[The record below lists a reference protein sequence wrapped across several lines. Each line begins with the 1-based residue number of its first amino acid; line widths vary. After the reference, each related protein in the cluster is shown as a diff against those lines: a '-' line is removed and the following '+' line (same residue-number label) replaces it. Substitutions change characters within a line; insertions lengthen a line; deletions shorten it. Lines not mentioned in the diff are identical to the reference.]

1 MAGEF
6 MPTGN
11 ETDQRDDAQSG
22 IDLKSEASKSRTNVK
37 ILSWLAPNCVRDIT
51 INIVA
56 AVIYS
61 LLLLTIGMMISIPKY
76 YREWV
81 SDRDLRALLG
91 VNNVENNNLVV
102 VYPTFTSII
111 DNHAVSGIASGDSAS
126 PSFRYRS
133 LVRLDPP
140 YNFVG
145 PDEVVAARDL
155 LGIKHILTAN
165 NARLARVRFER
176 HSRFDNPS
184 EWPDQTII
192 AIGGPATNLVAYHC
206 VVGNE
211 SSEFRF
217 DTTTRPFSVFLRG
230 VNGPIFS
237 ADRDEL
243 DYGFIYRVPN
253 PNYPET
259 ASVLLLF
266 GLGSPGTE
274 AACRYALRYPGRIS
288 RLLDRDKLVV
298 LRVSHGESATPKLI
312 ELPSLRSGAVTLGV
326 E

>member
-1 MAGEF
+1 ML
-6 MPTGN
+6 MT
-11 ETDQRDDAQSG
+11 
-22 IDLKSEASKSRTNVK
+22 L
-37 ILSWLAPNCVRDIT
+37 
-51 INIVA
+51 
-56 AVIYS
+56 
-61 LLLLTIGMMISIPKY
+61 GMVISIPEY
-76 YREWV
+76 YRDWV

-91 VNNVENNNLVV
+91 VKNVEDENLVV

-111 DNHAVSGIASGDSAS
+111 DKPPNSRLAASDSTS
-126 PSFRYRS
+126 PQARYRS
-133 LVRLDPP
+133 LVRLEPP

-155 LGIKHILTAN
+155 LGIKHILTAD

-184 EWPDQTII
+184 EWPEQTII

-217 DTTTRPFSVFLRG
+217 DTTTRPFRVFLRG
-230 VNGPIFS
+230 VDEAIFS
-237 ADRDEL
+237 ADRDDL

-253 PNYPET
+253 PNHPET

-266 GLGSPGTE
+266 GRKRPTASVFRRP
-274 AACRYALRYPGRIS
+274 
-288 RLLDRDKLVV
+288 
-298 LRVSHGESATPKLI
+298 
-312 ELPSLRSGAVTLGV
+312 
-326 E
+326 